1 MFCLLILEIVPFA
14 ERNDNILKQIENQYE
29 IFSSGSIGQYYD
41 GKCNP
46 TLPEH
51 SVDSVT
57 RKSDWCSN
65 VNKSSSDH
73 PWLVL
78 HIPHKSIKLSG
89 YALRTGCCYYDCC
102 CINDNQYVY
111 CCCALFSWSV
121 QGSHDNKTWTT
132 IHKITKD
139 KDLHYCSNRFFDTNT
154 EESYEYI
161 RLIQDEPWPGCP
173 MCICINKFEIYG
185 STTESHTLYFHEEN
199 EDSVSI
205 IGKLRQ

>member
-65 VNKSSSDH
+65 VNKSSNDH

-78 HIPHKSIKLSG
+78 HIPHKSIKLNG
-89 YALRTGCCYYDCC
+89 YALRAGCCYYDCC

-111 CCCALFSWSV
+111 CCCALYSWSV
-121 QGSHDNKTWTT
+121 QGSRKTRILIIVRTNFSIPIPRKHMNT
-132 IHKITKD
+132 FALFKMNHGPVVQCVFASINSKFMVLQPNPTHYIPMKKTKTQ
-139 KDLHYCSNRFFDTNT
+139 SA
-154 EESYEYI
+154 
-161 RLIQDEPWPGCP
+161 
-173 MCICINKFEIYG
+173 
-185 STTESHTLYFHEEN
+185 
-199 EDSVSI
+199 
-205 IGKLRQ
+205 